1 MGLSFIAC
9 LLDLE
14 KSYNVISTESGPA
27 ENWLNSV
34 FLINKY
40 CILQV
45 PCSRLDHAPVVIDFT
60 ASSISFRMA
69 GSSIVEG
76 ME

>member
-14 KSYNVISTESGPA
+14 KSYNVISTENGPA

-45 PCSRLDHAPVVIDFT
+45 PCSRLDHAPVVI
-60 ASSISFRMA
+60 
-69 GSSIVEG
+69 
-76 ME
+76 